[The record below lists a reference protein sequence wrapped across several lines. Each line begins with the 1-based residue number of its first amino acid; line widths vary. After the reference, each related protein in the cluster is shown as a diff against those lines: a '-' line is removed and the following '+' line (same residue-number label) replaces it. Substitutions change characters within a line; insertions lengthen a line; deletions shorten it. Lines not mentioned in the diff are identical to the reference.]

1 MTAAVAPV
9 TADPGRATGAARGA
23 AVGLAVVQ
31 RRAAEAVL
39 AVLDGRNAD
48 AAIAG
53 VDTSGFD
60 GTTRAALTDL
70 TYGTLR
76 FLGELRGIVIKV
88 AEPGVYGMRW
98 GDGFCKDET

>member
-48 AAIAG
+48 AAIAS
-53 VDTSGFD
+53 VEVAANAPSLTVYVAL
-60 GTTRAALTDL
+60 GTT
-70 TYGTLR
+70 
-76 FLGELRGIVIKV
+76 
-88 AEPGVYGMRW
+88 PW
-98 GDGFCKDET
+98 